1 MKIVEVYKE
10 YYSVIRNTLP
20 LEKRVYLDD
29 VVPAGRYYLAF
40 QDNEVVGGFIVHVD
54 SSDCI
59 QLSGMFSLSHKRQ
72 LLSVTLEYIDKLYYM
87 KEYIILSCIGSDL
100 RDLYSKKGF
109 WTDVTIKWSRALSP
123 KEWYSIHVAYEPD
136 IYYMRRKVGHNELG
150 L

>member
-10 YYSVIRNTLP
+10 YYSVVRDTLP

-29 VVPAGRYYLAF
+29 VVPDGRYYLVF
-40 QDNEVVGGFIVHVD
+40 QNNEVVGGFIIHVN

-72 LLSVTLEYIDKLYYM
+72 LLSLVLEYLDRVYSM

-100 RDLYSKKGF
+100 RDLYNKKGF
-109 WTDVTIKWSRALSP
+109 WTDVTLKWDRELAT
-123 KEWYSIHVAYEPD
+123 KEWYSVYKTYEPD